1 MTTKAKRCIDK
12 AISPINRTRI
22 TAGYKNPAYRAK
34 MKFGHFGTDMTD
46 RLRSDR
52 KIYAPCPVRV
62 VACGTDSVMGGT
74 IIAESVNEVD
84 VHYGPQKGARKLVFL
99 FAHLDA
105 VYVKKGEIIRPEDK
119 AIGLYGGTGIHGG
132 GVNNRHLHVEI
143 STNVANPCQSPTIS
157 KNATIWKTGP
167 DRTVN
172 PMDVFKIDTGGLL
185 GFKQTLGFRT
195 ASGNWVLKDDKQTL
209 DLSDKVVNAAPLA

>member
-1 MTTKAKRCIDK
+1 MTSKAKRCIDK

-34 MKFGHFGTDMTD
+34 MKFGHYGTDMTD
-46 RLRSDR
+46 SLRSDR
-52 KIYAPCPVRV
+52 KIYAPCPMKI

-74 IIAESVNEVD
+74 IIAVSVNEVD
-84 VHYGPQKGARKLVFL
+84 VHYGPKKGARKLVFR

-105 VYVKKGEIIRPEDK
+105 VYVKKGEVVRPEDK

-132 GVNNRHLHVEI
+132 GANNRHLHVEV
-143 STNVANPCQSPTIS
+143 STDINYPLHSPTVS
-157 KNATIWKTGP
+157 RNATIWKKGT
-167 DRTVN
+167 DDTIN
-172 PMDVFKIDTGGLL
+172 PLDVFKVDTTGEL

-195 ASGNWVLKDDKQTL
+195 ASANWVLKDDKQTF
-209 DLSDKVVNAAPLA
+209 DLSGKVVDAKPLA